1 LYSLYLGSGIF
12 LVDINLKIIDMK
24 RREVI
29 KGISLLPVAGA
40 VMGISFPLEFT
51 TTAPAISSA
60 SKRDLF
66 KELGLRKFINAAGT
80 YTFMTASLMPDEV
93 VEAIVSTSR
102 EFVLLDEVQD
112 KAGEK
117 IAAMCHAEAATVTAG
132 CWSALVLGTAGVL
145 TGMDIKK
152 VAQLPNLEGMKS
164 EVIVQKSHNEGYV
177 HALTNTGVKIAV
189 IETVQELE
197 NAVNEKTAM
206 MWFLNYAASNGK
218 IRDEEWVALGKKH
231 GIPTMIDMAADV
243 PPVQNLWKYNDMGFD
258 LVCISGGKG
267 LRGPQSAGILMGRK
281 DLIAAARLNAPPRG
295 DNIGRGMKVNKEE
308 IFGMYVALDRYIN
321 QDHEKEWKIWEE
333 RISLIEDAAR
343 KVNGVTAEVTVPP
356 IANHTPTLN
365 LSWDINKVK
374 VTRDEFQERL
384 RMGNPSIEV
393 RGGNENSISITV
405 FMLKPG
411 QEKIVASRI
420 QEELIKASL

>member
-1 LYSLYLGSGIF
+1 
-12 LVDINLKIIDMK
+12 MK

-29 KGISLLPVAGA
+29 KSISILPVAGA
-40 VMGISFPLEFT
+40 VIGSSFPLDYSIS
-51 TTAPAISSA
+51 APATSFA
-60 SKRDLF
+60 PTRDLF

-117 IAAMCHAEAATVTAG
+117 IATMCHAEAATITAG

-145 TGMDIKK
+145 TGMDTKK
-152 VAQLPNLEGMKS
+152 IAQLPNLEGMKS

-177 HALTNTGVKIAV
+177 HALTNTGVKIIE
-189 IETVQELE
+189 IETVQDLE
-197 NAVNEKTAM
+197 NAINEKTAM
-206 MWFLNYAASNGK
+206 MWFLNYAAPNGK
-218 IRDEEWVALGKKH
+218 IQDEEWAALGKKH
-231 GIPTMIDMAADV
+231 SIPTMIDIAADV

-333 RISLIEDAAR
+333 RISLIENAAR
-343 KVNGVTAEVTVPP
+343 RVNGVTAEVTIPP

-393 RGGNENSISITV
+393 RGGNDNSIVITV

-420 QEELIKASL
+420 QEELMKASL

>member
-1 LYSLYLGSGIF
+1 
-12 LVDINLKIIDMK
+12 MK
-24 RREVI
+24 RREAI

-40 VMGISFPLEFT
+40 VMGSSFPLDYT
-51 TTAPAISSA
+51 ITAPSSLKA
-60 SKRDLF
+60 PRRDLF

-145 TGMDIKK
+145 TGMDTQK
-152 VAQLPNLEGMKS
+152 VKQLPNLEGMKS
-164 EVIVQKSHNEGYV
+164 EVIVQKTHNEGYV
-177 HALTNTGVKIAV
+177 HALTNTGVKIVV
-189 IETVQELE
+189 IETAQELE
-197 NAVNEKTAM
+197 NTVNGKSAM
-206 MWFLNYAASNGK
+206 MWFLNYAGPNGK
-218 IRDEEWVALGKKH
+218 IQAEEWVALGKKH
-231 GIPTMIDMAADV
+231 GIPTMIDIAADV
-243 PPVQNLWKYNDMGFD
+243 PPVQNLWKFNDMGFD

-281 DLIAAARLNAPPRG
+281 DLVSAARLNAPPRG

-321 QDHEKEWKIWEE
+321 QDHEKEWKIWED
-333 RISLIEDAAR
+333 RISIIENAAR

-356 IANHTPTLN
+356 VANHTPTLN

-384 RMGNPSIEV
+384 RKGNPSIEV
-393 RGGNENSISITV
+393 RGGNENSITITV

-411 QEKIVASRI
+411 QEKIVAERI
-420 QEELIKASL
+420 QEELTKASL